1 MTKKCLEGYE
11 ELNFFIPANALREF
25 TWNIFAAH
33 YIEMIKSRAYNNEA
47 EDERKSAL
55 YTIHKCF
62 RTILL
67 LLEPISPFITYEL
80 WKKIYEDGE
89 IISGQ
94 KNIPTVEKEY
104 DVFVSSTHH
113 IIKFNSEI
121 WNKKKETLSN
131 ITNKPL
137 SLKDPIKTEVP
148 SELESFKDDLI
159 MMHNIM
165 ME

>member
-1 MTKKCLEGYE
+1 
-11 ELNFFIPANALREF
+11 
-25 TWNIFAAH
+25 
-33 YIEMIKSRAYNNEA
+33 
-47 EDERKSAL
+47 
-55 YTIHKCF
+55 
-62 RTILL
+62 LL

-80 WKKIYEDGE
+80 WKKIYEGGE

-104 DVFVSSTHH
+104 DIFVSSTHH

-137 SLKDPIKTEVP
+137 SLKDPIKTKIP

-159 MMHNIM
+159 VMHNIM